1 MPVCLCLYSHIAS
14 PRLIACIHFSRL
26 SVVNSSS
33 REDLFLITDDIRK
46 VKSLCPNHF
55 CCYSRKLHKEP
66 FLLSYSHLTT
76 SAFVTICL
84 GTNMVDSNRRQ
95 DKSHR
100 VETNPCQNV
109 YKWKRRKV
117 ERNKRSSQ
125 SNRKAKLTDLSG
137 WSLHFATQTRRAK
150 I

>member
-1 MPVCLCLYSHIAS
+1 MI
-14 PRLIACIHFSRL
+14 F
-26 SVVNSSS
+26 
-33 REDLFLITDDIRK
+33 DK
-46 VKSLCPNHF
+46 VKSLCPNHL

-95 DKSHR
+95 DKSHG

-137 WSLHFATQTRRAK
+137 WSLHFATKTRRAK